1 MSFQKTINQFL
12 AAGVAG
18 EYADDSPRRE
28 AGYILLAQRDALND
42 DAITALPKFACAF
55 THTENDGEAVVG
67 GTGEFAGILVNPKA
81 YVNHAN
87 LNASLEL
94 PDGSQGGLCTMGHVF
109 VKSAT
114 AFAPG
119 YVAAYANATGVISAY
134 ASADSIPET
143 STQIP
148 AKFIQVSGSA
158 NGLGILEIGAFVVP
172 VAATPST

>member
-1 MSFQKTINQFL
+1 MAFQTQINQFL
-12 AAGVAG
+12 AAGIEG

-28 AGYILLAQRDALND
+28 TGYILLGQD
-42 DAITALPKFACAF
+42 DGEGNITAYPKFACAF

-67 GTGEFAGILVNPKA
+67 GTGAFAGILVNPKM
-81 YVNHAN
+81 YVNYAN
-87 LNASLEL
+87 LNPSLSL
-94 PDGSQGGLCTMGHVF
+94 PNGTQGGLCTMGHIF

-134 ASADSIPET
+134 ASAASIPET

-148 AKFIQVSGSA
+148 AQFIQVSGSA
-158 NGLGILEIGAFVVP
+158 NDLGILEVGAFTLP
-172 VAATPST
+172 AAQST

>member
-1 MSFQKTINQFL
+1 MAFQTQINRFL
-12 AAGVAG
+12 AGGIAG

-28 AGYILLAQRDALND
+28 TGYILTAQKDALND

-55 THTENDGEAVVG
+55 THTDTDGVAIVG
-67 GTGEFAGILVNPKA
+67 GTGAFAGVLVNPKM

-134 ASADSIPET
+134 ASVASIPEG

-148 AKFIQVSGSA
+148 AQFIQISGSA
-158 NGLGILEIGAFVVP
+158 NDLGILELGAF
-172 VAATPST
+172 AIEAPST